1 MLIYLSKTIF
11 AKTSMVII
19 NVQSLLLVLLV
30 LVFQF
35 VNSMNLMNEFQY
47 DI

>member
-19 NVQSLLLVLLV
+19 NVQSLLLVLV